1 MMMSEETK
9 EDKIEQETPSV
20 DENTDEKQET
30 EAVQEENKN
39 DQTEEKPNKK
49 TSKRIASAVAEILLY
64 VMIAVVCIFLIPKY
78 VVQRTEV
85 SGESM
90 ERTLQNK
97 DNILVEKLSYRFGNP
112 QRFDIIVFR
121 HYYKEDADIEVL
133 QKEWD
138 TEKIEKNLDYD
149 EVENKLDLKKK
160 SEVKAMVETV
170 GDVMKEESDVDIT
183 SIEQALQL
191 SEDDTIEL
199 LNEIYATVREPS
211 YDFYV
216 KRIIGLPG
224 ETVQIVDDTIYI
236 NGEPL
241 EENYGKDPIRNPGVA
256 AEPFTLDDDEYFVL
270 GDNREVSQDSRYEE
284 VGNIKRDK
292 IVGKAWLR
300 IYPISKFGFLKH

>member
-1 MMMSEETK
+1 MCGSLR
-9 EDKIEQETPSV
+9 DFFF
-20 DENTDEKQET
+20 DFGL
-30 EAVQEENKN
+30 EA
-39 DQTEEKPNKK
+39 
-49 TSKRIASAVAEILLY
+49 
-64 VMIAVVCIFLIPKY
+64 
-78 VVQRTEV
+78 
-85 SGESM
+85 
-90 ERTLQNK
+90 
-97 DNILVEKLSYRFGNP
+97 
-112 QRFDIIVFR
+112 
-121 HYYKEDADIEVL
+121 
-133 QKEWD
+133 
-138 TEKIEKNLDYD
+138 
-149 EVENKLDLKKK
+149 
-160 SEVKAMVETV
+160 EVKAMVETV
-170 GDVMKEESDVDIT
+170 EDVMKEESDVDIT

-300 IYPISKFGFLKH
+300 IYPISKFGF